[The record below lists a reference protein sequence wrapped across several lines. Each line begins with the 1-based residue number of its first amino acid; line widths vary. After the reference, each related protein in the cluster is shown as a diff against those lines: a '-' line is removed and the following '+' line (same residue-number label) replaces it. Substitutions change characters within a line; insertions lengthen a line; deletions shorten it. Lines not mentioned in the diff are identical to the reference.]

1 VGQDAPPVELG
12 SGVKIA
18 ADSRNNA
25 LLVRS
30 TYSEFKRIAAAIKA
44 LDVPLA
50 QVVIEATIVEVDIN
64 DSLQYG
70 VQAFLQRG
78 DNTFR
83 SAPVTGAADPGGPG
97 FSALLTATSGATD
110 IQMVL
115 TALQSVS
122 DLKVI
127 SSPYLT
133 VTDGATSKLSVGD
146 QIPFVTASQTS
157 SSDGSVTVTKEVETR
172 DVGVILEV
180 TPKIAPD
187 NSVILE
193 IVQEVSSARSE
204 ATTAGDNPVV
214 SQRRL
219 ESTIT
224 VQSGSTILLG
234 GLIQERSDISKDG
247 VPVVSKIPII
257 GEAFKQTEDVQHRSE
272 LLVLITPRVVR
283 NTNQVADLTD
293 QLRYLMSLQ

>member
-1 VGQDAPPVELG
+1 LG
-12 SGVKIA
+12 SGVTIA
-18 ADSRNNA
+18 ADARNNA

-30 TYSEFKRIAAAIKA
+30 SYAEFTRIAAAVKA

-50 QVVIEATIVEVDIN
+50 QVVIEATIVEVEIN

-70 VQAFLQRG
+70 VQAFLQSNDG
-78 DNTFR
+78 TFR
-83 SAPVTGAADPGGPG
+83 SSPVEGADDPGGAG
-97 FSALLTATSGATD
+97 FNALITASNGSAD
-110 IQMVL
+110 IQLVL

-122 DLKVI
+122 NVKVI

-133 VTDGATSKLSVGD
+133 VTDGATSRLSVGD

-157 SSDGSVTVTKEVETR
+157 SSDGSVTVTQEVETR

-187 NSVILE
+187 NSVILD
-193 IVQEVSSARSE
+193 IIQEVSSASVD
-204 ATTAGDNPVV
+204 ATVAGDNPTV

-219 ESTIT
+219 ESQI
-224 VQSGSTILLG
+224 VVMSGSTILLG
-234 GLIQERSDISKDG
+234 GLIQERSEISEDG
-247 VPVVSKIPII
+247 VPVLSKIPVL
-257 GEAFKQTEDVQHRSE
+257 GEAFKQTDDTQRRSE

-283 NTNQVADLTD
+283 NSSQVTDLTD
-293 QLRYLMSLQ
+293 QLRYLMSTNN